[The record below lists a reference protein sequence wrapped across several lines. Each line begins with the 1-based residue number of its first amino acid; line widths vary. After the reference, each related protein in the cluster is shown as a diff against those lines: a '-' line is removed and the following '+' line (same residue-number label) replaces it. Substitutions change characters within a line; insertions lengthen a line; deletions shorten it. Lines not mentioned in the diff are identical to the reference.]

1 MADLLDDHLDD
12 NTDPQQR
19 NLPLLSTLEA
29 FNKKKNY
36 NQYISKFARTIELFK
51 NAFITLRFRKQ
62 RHNLLIYRTSLGR
75 NNSQGNLL
83 SSKSVV
89 PTRNC

>member
-51 NAFITLRFRKQ
+51 NAFIILRFRKQ